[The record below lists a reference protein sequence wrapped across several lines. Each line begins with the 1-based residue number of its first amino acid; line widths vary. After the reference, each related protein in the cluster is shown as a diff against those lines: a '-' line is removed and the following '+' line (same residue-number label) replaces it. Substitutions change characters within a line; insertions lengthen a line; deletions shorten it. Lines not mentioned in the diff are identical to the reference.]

1 MQSVPFNSTAVLNR
15 ACKGFQLINRAR
27 KKKKKTDHDVK
38 QKHNVDKFLK
48 AVQLWKKTPSSQK
61 LPVQQFIDYL

>member
-15 ACKGFQLINRAR
+15 VCKGFQLINRAR
-27 KKKKKTDHDVK
+27 KKKKTDHDVK

-48 AVQLWKKTPSSQK
+48 AVQLWKKHPLDK
-61 LPVQQFIDYL
+61 NFLPNSFLV